1 MINRP
6 WDCPECTK
14 AHHVP
19 NFSWLEDIGILIV
32 FALKDVGIYWYMI
45 GNDRNQIAVGVLCV
59 GIEFP
64 CLILAPAD
72 AVLG

>member
-45 GNDRNQIAVGVLCV
+45 GTKLRSEFFVL
-59 GIEFP
+59 E
-64 CLILAPAD
+64 
-72 AVLG
+72 